1 MLYALSALLAVAII
15 LLILSFFMNDRFKD
29 IEQQLEQFSISSMQ
43 ESYQMK
49 KKIKILEE
57 ELLADDMDFME
68 DTIPVSQGKKPSM
81 YQEILE
87 LNHQGK
93 SVEQIARETS
103 LNEHDV
109 LSIIKQFSSK
119 R

>member
-1 MLYALSALLAVAII
+1 MVYALSALLAVSII

-29 IEQQLEQFSISSMQ
+29 IEQQLEQLSISSMQ

-49 KKIKILEE
+49 KKLRILEE

-68 DTIPVSQGKKPSM
+68 NTNPASQGTTPPM
-81 YQEILE
+81 YQTILE

-103 LNEHDV
+103 LNEHDIH
-109 LSIIKQFSSK
+109 SIIKQFSSK